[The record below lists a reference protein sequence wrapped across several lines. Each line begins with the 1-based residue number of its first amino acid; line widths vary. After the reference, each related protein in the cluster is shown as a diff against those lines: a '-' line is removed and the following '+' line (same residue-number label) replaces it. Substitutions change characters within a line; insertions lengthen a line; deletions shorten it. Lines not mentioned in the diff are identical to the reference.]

1 MVPGEGMRSDNH
13 YYRKVLKLVERLI
26 LSCEYLHLISMGNL
40 SIKVNENENYLDKV
54 VKLVPAEA
62 ISAYLALINIANAAG
77 APAETESPVTTAAAN
92 ATAVA
97 AGSGITFEVWASF
110 GIALGILLVVRCLGS
125 LSIKP
130 TGGLDRS
137 GVDKTMVVI
146 SIIAYGIWVYT
157 IGGSESGPFQN
168 YYSLFWGTAALIV
181 FTFLAPYFL
190 KGGNNIGQLFGGKPA
205 TSPPAT

>member
-1 MVPGEGMRSDNH
+1 
-13 YYRKVLKLVERLI
+13 
-26 LSCEYLHLISMGNL
+26 MGYL
-40 SIKVNENENYLDKV
+40 SIQVNENENYIDKV

-97 AGSGITFEVWASF
+97 AGSGITPEVWASF
-110 GIALGILLVVRCLGS
+110 GIALFILLVVRFFGAIS
-125 LSIKP
+125 LRN
-130 TGGLDRS
+130 GHLDLS

-146 SIIAYGIWVYT
+146 SLIAYGIWVYT

-168 YYSLFWGTAALIV
+168 HYSLFVGTALLIV
-181 FTFLAPYFL
+181 FTILTPYFL
-190 KGGNNIGQLFGGKPA
+190 KGGNNLGQLKWRKPA
-205 TSPPAT
+205 QSPPVT